1 MYSHGKILSTV
12 SFVLLAVTLVAASG
26 LNTAY
31 ADRGMSI
38 TANAVDGDTT
48 INISGTTDRSN
59 DVIIQVFAPN
69 GNLVTIDQVPVI
81 DDKFDAEVKTGGNLW
96 KQDGMYTITTKQ
108 GDALVYNLSVQ
119 VEITSGMTVETTA
132 SESSITTDVSTEQ
145 EIVGITESTA
155 GLSITAD
162 AIEGSTTIDV
172 SGQTDTTINDV
183 TLTVTSPNGNIVSID
198 QISPNVDGSFMVSIT
213 TGGPLWKQDGMYTI
227 TARQGF
233 GSLYQDSTQVEI
245 VDGAVIPEFGTIAA
259 MILAVAIVSIIVVS
273 TKTRLSLVPRY

>member
-1 MYSHGKILSTV
+1 MYSHGKILSTA

-31 ADRGMSI
+31 ADSGMSI
-38 TANAVDGDTT
+38 TASAVDGDTT
-48 INISGTTDRSN
+48 INISGATDRSN

-69 GNLVTIDQVPVI
+69 GNLVTIDQVPVTG
-81 DDKFDAEVKTGGNLW
+81 DKFDTKVKTGGNLW
-96 KQDGMYTITTKQ
+96 KQDGMYTIAARQ
-108 GDALVYNLSVQ
+108 GNASVYNLSVQ
-119 VEITSGMTVETTA
+119 VEITSGMPIETTV
-132 SESSITTDVSTEQ
+132 SESSITADVSTGQ
-145 EIVGITESTA
+145 EIVSITESTT
-155 GLSITAD
+155 GLSITAN

-198 QISPNVDGSFMVSIT
+198 QISPNVDGSFMASIT

-227 TARQGF
+227 AARQGS

-259 MILAVAIVSIIVVS
+259 MILAVAIVSIIAVS
-273 TKTRLSLVPRY
+273 AKTRLSLVPRY